1 MTSRKGLSTCKYSVF
16 EIIEIIL
23 VRVLVVIAIVA
34 IIAFKDK
41 LQQLWDAIASGINSL

>member
-1 MTSRKGLSTCKYSVF
+1 MNFGSV
-16 EIIEIIL
+16 
-23 VRVLVVIAIVA
+23 VSVIIVA